1 MSGTADRPPVGVLD
15 AVCCVHFCGANKHS
29 ILLEILNLLDL
40 RILVP
45 AEVSDEVVS
54 KDSKFPGLALR
65 WKKLIVSDRV
75 TILPR
80 LLLDDPAQSSVV
92 SRVAALRSSPATAA
106 LRTRKDLGEFVVI
119 AHAADMKER
128 GRTVYVLLDDGAAQ
142 RMATA
147 EGLDV
152 IDMQQLLSFGHRQ
165 GIDALTTKAK
175 LKAVYDAL
183 RKYGESLPPWNA
195 SRVKAEL

>member
-1 MSGTADRPPVGVLD
+1 MSGPADRPPVGVLD

-40 RILVP
+40 RILIP
-45 AEVSDEVVS
+45 AEVSDEVVG

-65 WKKLIVSDRV
+65 WKKLIASNRV

-92 SRVAALRSSPATAA
+92 SRVAALRSSPATTA

-119 AHAADMKER
+119 AHAADMKAR

-142 RMATA
+142 RTATA
-147 EGLDV
+147 ECLDV
-152 IDMQQLLSFGHRQ
+152 IDMQQLLTFGHRQ
-165 GIDALTTKAK
+165 GIDALATKAN

-183 RKYGESLPPWNA
+183 RRYGESLPPWNA